1 MSIFKQ
7 EVDTVRSDK
16 NKEKMR
22 MFFNQLVDDGDAWE
36 IIYAHKVDTKTRK
49 FIIVRKTTYIYTSYI
64 VGYRKDDM
72 KLVIIKTDPQFET
85 YEEPIFFSKDTIKK
99 ARKSFNNYTIYHQG
113 GMMAGYTYFSLMDLC
128 DEEYLAYIYQ
138 TKELDA
144 FEVFFKEFGQKNK
157 QI

>member
-36 IIYAHKVDTKTRK
+36 IIYTHKIDTKTRN
-49 FIIVRKTTYIYTSYI
+49 FIIVRKTTYIYTCHI
-64 VGYRKDDM
+64 VGYQKDDM

-85 YEEPIFFSKDTIKK
+85 YEEPIFF
-99 ARKSFNNYTIYHQG
+99 Q
-113 GMMAGYTYFSLMDLC
+113 
-128 DEEYLAYIYQ
+128 
-138 TKELDA
+138 
-144 FEVFFKEFGQKNK
+144 
-157 QI
+157 